1 MKKLSTLLILAL
13 MVASAG
19 IFAVTSVASAQSVP
33 NEVDAADGRGHGSR
47 WLSRDE
53 KKAIKA
59 GALNMTVEELQAA
72 KDAGQSMEEIIT
84 AQGLTTEEYEAAL
97 QAGLIAAANQ
107 AVTDGELTQEQADTI
122 IANIES
128 GNFGFGNHHGNSG
141 SRWLS
146 RDEKRAIIAG
156 ALGMTVEELEAAKD
170 SGQSMSEIIEAQGMT
185 TEQYEAALQ
194 TALIEAANQAVTD
207 GELTQEEADTIIA
220 NLENGMFG
228 FGCNGH
234 GWHSGSDSNSDNS
247 SDDTTPA
254 DDATPADD
262 TANDDGTGTASR
274 VDQQLPVRIFIPL
287 VSQNA

>member
-1 MKKLSTLLILAL
+1 MKKLSTLLILAV

-19 IFAVTSVASAQSVP
+19 LFAATSVASAQSVP
-33 NEVDAADGRGHGSR
+33 NGVDAADGRGHGGQHGNR

-53 KKAIKA
+53 KKAIIA
-59 GALNMTVEELQAA
+59 SALNMTVEELQTA
-72 KDAGQSMEEIIT
+72 KESGQSMEEIIA

-128 GNFGFGNHHGNSG
+128 GNFGFGNHNHGNGG

-146 RDEKRAIIAG
+146 RGEKREIIAG
-156 ALGMTVEELEAAKD
+156 VLGMTVEELEAAKE

-194 TALIEAANQAVTD
+194 AALIEAANQAVSD
-207 GELTQEEADTIIA
+207 GELTQEQADTIIA

-228 FGCNGH
+228 FGYNGH
-234 GWHSGSDSNSDNS
+234 GWHSGSNNNDDAS
-247 SDDTTPA
+247 S
-254 DDATPADD
+254 DDATPVVDSAGE
-262 TANDDGTGTASR
+262 DGGAASR

-287 VSQNA
+287 VSQSA